1 MFLLLTLPV
10 DTFLAGIYSLSGK
23 SSADDEVFSVSVMR
37 DLEKRRITFGL
48 ESIVAAKEKRT
59 ASSSVCLRMIR
70 FFTAYSRWLSEFEF
84 KSILSFGYVLTS
96 FLLAFCTGK

>member
-1 MFLLLTLPV
+1 M

>member
-59 ASSSVCLRMIR
+59 A
-70 FFTAYSRWLSEFEF
+70 
-84 KSILSFGYVLTS
+84 
-96 FLLAFCTGK
+96 